1 MNDHLI
7 SYGKIITNP
16 SDPLEKVSIERLLKG
31 LRTPKPDIEAKVRN
45 LRIIYSI
52 DKKRY
57 NEVKR
62 QLPYVVCGIF
72 NPPFRKVENF
82 AYTEYF
88 IVDIDHIASKGLN
101 LMNVRQNIETD
112 PRVLITFVSPSQD
125 GIKVLFRLKERCCD
139 SGIYS
144 LFYRAFV
151 QKFSEMYQL
160 QQVIDAR
167 TSDVSRAC
175 FISVDPD
182 AHYNE
187 TAVPV
192 DIADYIDLNDTHTLF
207 DRDDELKEAA
217 KQAQPPRVGP
227 KPASEKDPDA
237 DIISQIRET
246 LGIKPRER
254 RKAPVHV
261 PDQLND
267 IIGEI
272 KAYVERTGIVVT
284 QIIDIQYGKK
294 IRMKMGLSE
303 AEINVFYGKK
313 GYSVVITPRS
323 GTNPTLN
330 ALCADIINGF
340 FAEREIL

>member
-7 SYGKIITNP
+7 SFGKIITNP

-175 FISVDPD
+175 FIVSPRSSIKRRANSFTSSSVIKVFS
-182 AHYNE
+182 AC
-187 TAVPV
+187 
-192 DIADYIDLNDTHTLF
+192 L
-207 DRDDELKEAA
+207 
-217 KQAQPPRVGP
+217 
-227 KPASEKDPDA
+227 
-237 DIISQIRET
+237 IIF
-246 LGIKPRER
+246 LGILAN
-254 RKAPVHV
+254 APYQKNTDTSHH
-261 PDQLND
+261 
-267 IIGEI
+267 
-272 KAYVERTGIVVT
+272 
-284 QIIDIQYGKK
+284 
-294 IRMKMGLSE
+294 
-303 AEINVFYGKK
+303 
-313 GYSVVITPRS
+313 
-323 GTNPTLN
+323 
-330 ALCADIINGF
+330 LCAL
-340 FAEREIL
+340 ILSRTAPNR